1 MIAGTLRAPRLAAG
15 PWRAVLHPTRPCAL
29 EETFEYGDWYVY
41 VSAPDGD
48 RPYWYATVMHGLTLH
63 ADARALLRDLAGVD
77 PAAPGRFL
85 ALLDQKL
92 QAAPATTP
100 AWVNRAIRE
109 MTTQQ
114 AAQAGGEFWHHQTA
128 ADTYGPLLQ
137 TAQDVDEVAVLGALT
152 ALGPAGEQ
160 VAAALRALPH
170 TELESGEGLPALLLT
185 LMDATDDGTDLA
197 NDVHAEYRQ
206 WLGLASDH
214 LGTIATPSF
223 RSVRQQLRRAQAQLQ
238 ATHTLA
244 EAIDQYR
251 RAPPARTRTRP

>member
-114 AAQAGGEFWHHQTA
+114 TAQAGGEFWHHQTA

-137 TAQDVDEVAVLGALT
+137 TAQDVDEAAVLGALT
-152 ALGPAGEQ
+152 ALGSAGER

-197 NDVHAEYRQ
+197 SDVHEEYRE
-206 WLGLASDH
+206 WLSLASDH
-214 LGTIATPSF
+214 LGTISTAT
-223 RSVRQQLRRAQAQLQ
+223 RRDL
-238 ATHTLA
+238 TLA
-244 EAIDQYR
+244 LRAAR
-251 RAPPARTRTRP
+251 RQLAGIHAVVSALNVYGIPSGADGL